1 MFSASC
7 VQECVCLFS
16 KPPPLLLCALQC
28 LGVIPSGC
36 QKPSWME
43 AVSRAM
49 GALISWKPAPRMTSD
64 FLLRLISS
72 ISVYFADLRANI
84 NEHTESVTSGR
95 WRKYLVQSR
104 DKYAEFSPSWSP
116 FGDVVYEDQCSTQE
130 AAGPRVER
138 CPVNEARYVSDC
150 SQSVLCTPQSAEQ
163 MALGFIKSGKKLW
176 WREVP

>member
-64 FLLRLISS
+64 FVLRLISS

-104 DKYAEFSPSWSP
+104 DKYAEFSPSFLVAFWWCCLWGAVFYS
-116 FGDVVYEDQCSTQE
+116 GSSRSKGGKMSCKWGQVCERLQSKCALYSTISRTDGTGVYKI
-130 AAGPRVER
+130 R
-138 CPVNEARYVSDC
+138 
-150 SQSVLCTPQSAEQ
+150 
-163 MALGFIKSGKKLW
+163 
-176 WREVP
+176 